1 MGSASGPATSR
12 ALAPAQ
18 QVQPSNQRPMRY
30 VCASYMV
37 RAVQQKRSMVQSGT
51 IRGVDVNTM
60 QEFIAIVLATKERA
74 KLPPDAKW
82 YILHPDGRKITYWD
96 TSMRIL
102 AAFYFWQVCGTSPP
116 SVHWCPQVA
125 AVLKFHSLQLL
136 LSCS

>member
-1 MGSASGPATSR
+1 
-12 ALAPAQ
+12 
-18 QVQPSNQRPMRY
+18 MRY
-30 VCASYMV
+30 VCASYME

-60 QEFIAIVLATKERA
+60 QEFIAIVLAAKERA

-102 AAFYFWQVCGTSPP
+102 AAFYFWQVCGTCPL
-116 SVHWCPQVA
+116 SVHCA
-125 AVLKFHSLQLL
+125 LLSSSFLSSSCCCLCAVDNNQHLL
-136 LSCS
+136 LT